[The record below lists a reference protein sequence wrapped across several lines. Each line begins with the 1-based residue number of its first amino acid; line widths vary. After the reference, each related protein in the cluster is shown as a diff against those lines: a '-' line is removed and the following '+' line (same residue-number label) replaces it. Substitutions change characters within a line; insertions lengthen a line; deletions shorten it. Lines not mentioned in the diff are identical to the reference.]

1 MKNPKEKS
9 HFTSVLPSAILYLV
23 VDNKEPI
30 KTSKTRV
37 FQIRG
42 IWIMGSHEVVH
53 VFQF

>member
-9 HFTSVLPSAILYLV
+9 HFTSVLLYLV

-53 VFQF
+53 VFPF